1 MTTRDEVYN
10 YLVTILDSNSF
21 EKNDK
26 NRKIA
31 IKHKLTKEEMD
42 GLVCHITNL
51 LGQNIIQDP
60 EEKGFNNYKF
70 NSRYINIDNDSIK
83 LDKYGRIYVDINAF
97 LNEDSIVE
105 KILSNAEFTN
115 KIKSYFEPEEI
126 QMKFIVR
133 KLLNNTF
140 FLTSL
145 VDLVTAIQKI
155 EGDKKLTLQQL
166 LEHINSETMI
176 YTPEQINET
185 INEQNNQTNEENQEN
200 NGEQGT
206 SDTQEPNENDINN
219 NENLGNNSD
228 NSDNVQNNE
237 SNGQTEEQN
246 EGQSEEQIK
255 YACQFCNKEVSEID
269 GVCPHCGA
277 DLTFWKPNRI

>member
-26 NRKIA
+26 NKKVA

-51 LGQNIIQDP
+51 LGQNIIQNP

-105 KILSNAEFTN
+105 KILSNAEFIN

-176 YTPEQINET
+176 YTPEQTNET
-185 INEQNNQTNEENQEN
+185 INEQNQTNEENQEN

-206 SDTQEPNENDINN
+206 SDTQKPNENDINN
-219 NENLGNNSD
+219 NENLGNNND

-237 SNGQTEEQN
+237 SNRQIEEQD
-246 EGQSEEQIK
+246 EEQSEEQIK

-269 GVCPHCGA
+269 KVCSHCGA

>member
-26 NRKIA
+26 NRKVA

-51 LGQNIIQDP
+51 LGQNIIQNP

-97 LNEDSIVE
+97 LNEDNIVE

-176 YTPEQINET
+176 YTPEQTNET
-185 INEQNNQTNEENQEN
+185 INEQNQTNEENQEN

-206 SDTQEPNENDINN
+206 PDTQEPNENDINN
-219 NENLGNNSD
+219 NENLGNNND

-255 YACQFCNKEVSEID
+255 YVCQFCNKEVSEID
-269 GVCPHCGA
+269 EVCPHCGA